1 MNVRYIHTSSRS
13 ASQIK
18 ILFNIEHL
26 VIGNLL
32 SNLLREFSARGRGV
46 GRENAITTFSHVHD
60 QQTLT
65 VNNKTNRHTSLM
77 LHSRVVLSLSYIG
90 TQIM

>member
-18 ILFNIEHL
+18 ILFKIEQL

-60 QQTLT
+60 QLT
-65 VNNKTNRHTSLM
+65 VNNKTKRHTILM